1 MGDTRT
7 CLPFLLESGK
17 EMGLTDKQEK
27 FAQAIA
33 KGFNQSDAYREAY
46 TAENMSNEAIG
57 VEACRVMNNPK
68 VSLRVKEL
76 KERAL
81 KRFDITID
89 DLIHELEEARELAK
103 LSSQPSAMVSA
114 TMGKGKMLGLIT
126 DKKEVTGN
134 VNVTMMPSVKV
145 GDKEL
150 EINIGDD
157 VDD

>member
-1 MGDTRT
+1 
-7 CLPFLLESGK
+7 
-17 EMGLTDKQEK
+17 MGLTDKQEK

-46 TAENMSNEAIG
+46 TAENMSKEAIG

-81 KRFDITID
+81 KRFDITVD
-89 DLIHELEEARELAK
+89 DLVAELEEAREIAK

-114 TMGKGKMLGLIT
+114 TMGKGKVLGLIT
-126 DKKEVTGN
+126 DKAEVKNNVEMVKEVTF
-134 VNVTMMPSVKV
+134 VVK
-145 GDKEL
+145 
-150 EINIGDD
+150 D
-157 VDD
+157 VEKS